1 MEVAYK
7 LSDKLTIAEV
17 YRIKGMIQRNLKN
30 YTLAENFLLTS
41 LRLNK
46 EAGNQL
52 NVAETSNELGLLYRD
67 MGRIKDSEQRFKE
80 ALEYSNRLMQNLK

>member
-1 MEVAYK
+1 
-7 LSDKLTIAEV
+7 
-17 YRIKGMIQRNLKN
+17 
-30 YTLAENFLLTS
+30 

-67 MGRIKDSEQRFKE
+67 MGRIKESEQRFKDALDYYREIE
-80 ALEYSNRLMQNLK
+80 AEPEIAEIEAVMKLLK